1 MTEAEEDDLLMKT
14 ADSKRKTIRMA
25 HQPSLLASHCKMHPY
40 QLEGL
45 NWLIK
50 LHDHGMNGIL
60 ADEMG
65 LGKTLQTISLIAYLR
80 EYRGVTGPHL
90 VIVPKSVVGNWI
102 REFRMWCPIIRP
114 IRMGGCKEERQKVV
128 QESLIQDEKGNF
140 PFDVLVISYE
150 GVLKEKS
157 KLAKI
162 NWEYLII
169 DEAHRIKNENSSLSQ
184 GVRMMKS
191 SFRLLITGTPLQ
203 NNLHELYVPVCLE

>member
-14 ADSKRKTIRMA
+14 ADSKRKTIRLA
-25 HQPSLLASHCKMHPY
+25 HQPTLLAPHCKMHPY

-65 LGKTLQTISLIAYLR
+65 LGKTLQTIALITYLR
-80 EYRGVTGPHL
+80 ECRGITGPHL
-90 VIVPKSVVGNWI
+90 IIVPKSVVGNWI
-102 REFRMWCPIIRP
+102 REFCKWSPVIRP
-114 IRMGGCKEERQKVV
+114 IRMGGRKEERQKVKK
-128 QESLIQDEKGNF
+128 ESFVQDENGNYT
-140 PFDVLVISYE
+140 FDVLVVSYE
-150 GVLKEKS
+150 GVVKEKS
-157 KLAKI
+157 KLSKI

-184 GVRMMKS
+184 GVRMIKS

-203 NNLHELYVPVCLE
+203 NNLHEL